1 MSRPP
6 LHPEA
11 ATSLGFLAL
20 PESYRGRAG
29 GANVLRATARVT
41 FWGALAMALTA
52 GIGET
57 FRHRCLKIG
66 TAEELSRRCRLTRI
80 NDDCW
85 CVPR

>member
-41 FWGALAMALTA
+41 SWDALAMGLTA
-52 GIGET
+52 
-57 FRHRCLKIG
+57 RHWKIFWYCCLKIG
-66 TAEELSRRCRLTRI
+66 TTEEASWEC
-80 NDDCW
+80 
-85 CVPR
+85 